1 MTRKFFDCKKC
12 HTHLVSFI
20 KHHGLFVSYII
31 VANLFF
37 YSSRLMSKF
46 ATGFLGKN
54 PQWKFGFPS
63 IFLALRFDL
72 EFEKEIWESG
82 LSTTF
87 PQQINTAVRNRA
99 KKTVKALLPARGALQ
114 DVYMA
119 GKLTHRRQ
127 VPRRGKTKWQHRLL
141 ISRTCLLRSY
151 YEGTFVRR

>member
-20 KHHGLFVSYII
+20 VYQTSRSIRLVHYCRQFIFW
-31 VANLFF
+31 N
-37 YSSRLMSKF
+37 SSRLMSKF

-127 VPRRGKTKWQHRLL
+127 VPRRGKTK
-141 ISRTCLLRSY
+141 
-151 YEGTFVRR
+151 

>member
-1 MTRKFFDCKKC
+1 MSHSPGIVYQTSRSIR
-12 HTHLVSFI
+12 LVHYCRQFI
-20 KHHGLFVSYII
+20 FW
-31 VANLFF
+31 N
-37 YSSRLMSKF
+37 SSRLMSKF

-127 VPRRGKTKWQHRLL
+127 VPRRGKTK
-141 ISRTCLLRSY
+141 
-151 YEGTFVRR
+151 